1 MFHWKENEPLHKH
14 TTLRVGGV
22 ARFFAH
28 VTNEQELD
36 QAVGY
41 AQENNLPITVL
52 GGGSNVLVS
61 DEGLA
66 GLTILMQISGI
77 TTEIDA
83 GKVMLTAAAGE
94 QFDDVVAHAVGKE
107 YWGLENLSHIPG
119 STGAVPV
126 QNVGAYGVEVA
137 DLIASVRVY
146 NITQRKY
153 EVLTNTECSFGYRD
167 SIFKK
172 EVGKHYIV
180 TEVTF
185 LLTTEHSPNLEYKD
199 LQTKFSGTDPS
210 IQEVRDA
217 VIEIR
222 SKKFPDWHVVGTAGS
237 FFKNPVIQREKF
249 NELKDT
255 YPELPGFP
263 NAEGNVKVPL
273 GWILDKVLHLKG
285 VGSGNVEQYQGQA
298 LVLVNKGGA
307 RASEIID
314 HANSVAQKVYDTTG
328 IEVEWEVTKVG
339 F

>member
-153 EVLTNTECSFGYRD
+153 EVLTNTECGFGYRD

-314 HANSVAQKVYDTTG
+314 HANSVAQKVYVTTG